1 MLSCS
6 EFLAEFGDYLDE
18 VASPD
23 VRASLE
29 QHLRECKTCQVIVD
43 STQKTIKIVTD
54 HETFTL
60 SNENVEP
67 IVSQVMARVRSRT
80 AQSSSSG
87 PFRF

>member
-1 MLSCS
+1 MLTCKD
-6 EFLAEFGDYLDE
+6 FLNELSDYLDE
-18 VASPD
+18 CVDAE

-60 SNENVEP
+60 SDENVEP
-67 IVSQVMARVRSRT
+67 IVSQVMARVRSRA

-87 PFRF
+87 PSRF